1 MRSFGLLSIAYLL
14 FLLGTTSAWPWSPS
28 GLNRVHGGILERADT
43 TAADSANTG
52 ASPTTG
58 QTAAKTDAAT
68 DTQSANSGKQ
78 TGTQTGTAT
87 GKATKTGD
95 STTSSISVDPR
106 MPAGGISM
114 LTPSNGATTY
124 FKVGQY
130 VTFAWNYT
138 SLSVTPSAVNVV
150 ASCSLNSATYTISSN
165 MSVEETGKVVWDTA
179 KYQANATVPLL
190 TATYTLYVYDV
201 DGKMGDTAEAGHL
214 GSQIG
219 YNFGMYLPQSYT
231 PLNHYYCAT
240 CNAAFSDS
248 ERQALKFAIGMAAIT
263 ITSFTWFAGGLGVFS
278 T

>member
-1 MRSFGLLSIAYLL
+1 MRSNTFVSILCFL
-14 FLLGTTSAWPWSPS
+14 FLLRTVSAWPW
-28 GLNRVHGGILERADT
+28 GTDRVHGGIVERADT
-43 TAADSANTG
+43 TAADSATTG

-58 QTAAKTDAAT
+58 QTAAKTDSAT
-68 DTQSANSGKQ
+68 DTQSAKTGKETATK
-78 TGTQTGTAT
+78 TGAAT
-87 GKATKTGD
+87 GKASHTGN
-95 STTSSISVDPR
+95 STTSISVDPR

-114 LTPSNGATTY
+114 ITPTNGATTY
-124 FKVGQY
+124 FKVGEF

-165 MSVEETGKVVWDTA
+165 MSVQETGKVVWDTA

-190 TATYTLYVYDV
+190 TATYTLFVYDV
-201 DGKMGDTAEAGHL
+201 DGKPGDTAEAGHL

-240 CNAAFSDS
+240 CNSAFSES
-248 ERQALKFAIGMAAIT
+248 ERQALKFAVGMAAIT
-263 ITSFTWFAGGLGVFS
+263 IASFTWFVGGTGVFS